1 MSLVPGYYESREAQD
16 IGSSMNNPRI
26 FFVKYGGRALSISSV
41 ICLLVF
47 TGCAGTDGAAENH
60 TVTSNAVTRHV
71 RQGQGDPEE
80 QIVGAEPDYGWFY

>member
-1 MSLVPGYYESREAQD
+1 MVRD
-16 IGSSMNNPRI
+16 SSKI
-26 FFVKYGGRALSISSV
+26 KSWLFTTFVKYGGRALSMSTA

-47 TGCAGTDGAAENH
+47 TGCVSTDGTAENH
-60 TVTSNAVTRHV
+60 PVTSNPVTRHV